1 MEARSF
7 FENSPMAEIK
17 VSATP
22 EEWRKVINDIIELEP
37 GNVDAATMDLFNLLD
52 GMGVV

>member
-7 FENSPMAEIK
+7 FEHSPMAEIT

-22 EEWRKVINDIIELEP
+22 EEWRGVINDIIEMEP
-37 GNVDAATMDLFNLLD
+37 EDASPVTLKLFELLD
-52 GMGVV
+52 GLGLV

>member
-7 FENSPMAEIK
+7 FENSPMAEVT

-22 EEWRKVINDIIELEP
+22 EEWRKVIDDLVRMEPEDVSPETMELF
-37 GNVDAATMDLFNLLD
+37 LSLD
-52 GMGVV
+52 RMGLV